1 MGVLSALFKELI
13 DPIQSENAYDD
24 QIDRHCETHDPRRDQ
39 QKHSRGQR
47 DNRQQ
52 GVARIE
58 VHLGF
63 ISDSR
68 GAAIRRGSPE
78 PANPSL
84 TAGRY
89 GLNNRGETSP
99 REQCVKGRR

>member
-24 QIDRHCETHDPRRDQ
+24 QIDRYGEAHDPRRDQ
-39 QKHSRGQR
+39 QKHSCGQR

-58 VHLGF
+58 VHPGF

-68 GAAIRRGSPE
+68 GAMNQRDSPE

-84 TAGRY
+84 TVGRY

-99 REQCVKGRR
+99 RE

>member
-1 MGVLSALFKELI
+1 MSSDRGASTAALFKELI

-24 QIDRHCETHDPRRDQ
+24 QIDRHCDTHDPRRDQ

-52 GVARIE
+52 GVACIE
-58 VHLGF
+58 VHPGF

-68 GAAIRRGSPE
+68 EATNRRDSPE
-78 PANPSL
+78 PSTPSL
-84 TAGRY
+84 TVGRY

-99 REQCVKGRR
+99 RE